1 MIIVSIIVVQSRLLL
16 GLPPYLGKK
25 WPAEC
30 SDIPCT
36 RDKVE
41 PDVQKDVSRNWE
53 DYWVAAQDLRTL
65 WGLKV

>member
-41 PDVQKDVSRNWE
+41 PDVQKDVSE
-53 DYWVAAQDLRTL
+53 TERTT
-65 WGLKV
+65 GSRLKI